1 MIQNNPIDLTLL
13 PAPDVLEP
21 LDYESILAAMLADLR
36 ARYPAFDAL
45 VESDPAYKLLE
56 VCAYRELLL
65 RHRVNDAARA
75 VMMAYALGNDL
86 DQLAGN
92 YGVARLLI
100 TPADETT
107 NPPTRA
113 VYEDDAAFRARVLL
127 SLEGYTTAGSRGAYR
142 FHALS
147 ASGDVKDVGVTSLAP
162 GTVNVAILSRTADG
176 SAPAATLAAVTA
188 ALNAETV
195 RPLCDTVQTSSAF
208 IVPYNVSATLRLYEG
223 VDQAAVVAA
232 ATASLRTYTDAQHR
246 LGLGISRSGIF
257 AALHRSGVG
266 GVSLNE
272 PYNDIYCAWNE
283 AAWCGTVTLTTALYE
298 EQD

>member
-1 MIQNNPIDLTLL
+1 MIQNTPIDLTLL

-36 ARYPAFDAL
+36 VRHPAFDAL

-100 TPADETT
+100 TPADDSST
-107 NPPTRA
+107 PPTAA
-113 VYEDDAAFRARVLL
+113 VYETDDAFRARVLL
-127 SLEGYTTAGSRGAYR
+127 SLEGYTTAGSRGSYK

-147 ASGDVKDVGVTSLAP
+147 ASSNVKDVGVTSLEP
-162 GTVNVAILSRTADG
+162 GTVNIAVLSRTGTGA
-176 SAPAATLAAVTA
+176 APASTIAAVTA

-195 RPLCDTVQTSSAF
+195 RPLCDSVQVQSAS
-208 IVPYNVSATLRLYEG
+208 IVSFTVSATLSVYFG
-223 VDQAAVVAA
+223 ADQAAIQTAA
-232 ATASLRTYTDAQHR
+232 WYSLDAYLAAQHQLS
-246 LGLGISRSGIF
+246 LGVSRSGIM
-257 AALHRSGVG
+257 AALHQPGVHS
-266 GVSLNE
+266 VTLTS
-272 PYNDIYCAWNE
+272 PATDVVCSWNQ
-283 AAWCGTVTLTTALYE
+283 AAWCTARAISTQE
-298 EQD
+298 SMA

>member
-1 MIQNNPIDLTLL
+1 MFQNNPIDLSLL

-36 ARYPAFDAL
+36 VRYPAFDAL

-75 VMMAYALGNDL
+75 VMMAYALGTDL

-100 TPADETT
+100 TPADDTST
-107 NPPTRA
+107 PPTA
-113 VYEDDAAFRARVLL
+113 AIYEADDAFRARVLL

-147 ASGDVKDVGVTSLAP
+147 ASGDVKDVGVTSLQP
-162 GTVNVAILSRTADG
+162 GTVNVAILSRTLDG
-176 SAPAATLAAVTA
+176 TAPAGTLAAATA

-195 RPLCDTVQTSSAF
+195 RPLCDTVQVVSAT
-208 IVPYNVSATLRLYEG
+208 IVPYSVSAVLRLYEG
-223 VDQAAVVAA
+223 VDQAAVIAE
-232 ATASLRTYTDAQHR
+232 ATASLQAYTDAQHR

-266 GVSLNE
+266 GVTLDQ
-272 PYNDIYCAWNE
+272 PYYDIYCDWNE
-283 AAWCGTVTLTTALYE
+283 AAWRTGVTLTTDLYE
-298 EQD
+298 EMD

>member
-1 MIQNNPIDLTLL
+1 MIQNTPIDLTLL

-36 ARYPAFDAL
+36 ARHPAFDAL

-65 RHRVNDAARA
+65 RHRVNEAARA

-100 TPADETT
+100 TPVDDTT
-107 NPPTRA
+107 NPPTPA
-113 VYEDDAAFRARVLL
+113 VYEDDDAFRGRVLL
-127 SLEGYTTAGSRGAYR
+127 SLEGYTTAGSRGSYK

-147 ASGDVKDVGVTSLAP
+147 ASSDVKDVGVTSLEP
-162 GTVNVAILSRTADG
+162 GTVNIAVLSRTGTGA
-176 SAPAATLAAVTA
+176 APAGTIAAVTA

-195 RPLCDTVQTSSAF
+195 RPLCDTVQIQSAS
-208 IVPYNVSATLRLYEG
+208 IVNYAVDATLSVYFG
-223 VDQAAVVAA
+223 VDQAAIQAA
-232 ATASLRTYTDAQHR
+232 ALASLDAYLAAQHQLA
-246 LGLGISRSGIF
+246 LGVSRSGIM
-257 AALHRSGVG
+257 AALHQPGVRSVTLTSPAAD
-266 GVSLNE
+266 VACN
-272 PYNDIYCAWNE
+272 WMQ
-283 AAWCGTVTLTTALYE
+283 AAWCTSRAIALQEYVA
-298 EQD
+298 